1 MELLGGEALFA
12 EMVAGLG
19 AALLVGNA
27 VAGFRHKRGLMPKD
41 QEGAFRPGRAV
52 FLASVGALMVIW
64 GVATFV
70 SL

>member
-19 AALLVGNA
+19 AALLLGNA
-27 VAGFRHKRGLMPKD
+27 VAGYRHRKGLMPKD

-52 FLASVGALMVIW
+52 FLGSVGLLMLLW